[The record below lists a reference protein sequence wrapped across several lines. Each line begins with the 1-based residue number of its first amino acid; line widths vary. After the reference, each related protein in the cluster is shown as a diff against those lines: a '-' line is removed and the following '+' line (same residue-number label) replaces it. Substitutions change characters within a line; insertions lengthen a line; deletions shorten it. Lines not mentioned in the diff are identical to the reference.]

1 MPSLA
6 LSDASTGSSSDNAP
20 ETPDHS
26 QVLATPIAR
35 PDYKGKAPLRPR
47 VSKPLPAPPVPTE
60 TRQRAWSTFMRVEM
74 RVSLP
79 GVLQTPGVLK
89 NMLHFLSWHDFRAV
103 ARSSKAC
110 RTLVRK
116 PELGHIIL
124 SRFVPSYRYCLEHAD
139 TSSPS
144 FRNVPFAFRDLDL
157 FMTSQNIP
165 LHKYPRHALSVL
177 SALWPTEQHNRK
189 TESCMELCLSHSR
202 TVLLL
207 QSLIHSSQAHIADD
221 FEDFSFRPRATPS
234 PRAVRELVFPA
245 PLAYFS
251 APASAASSET
261 NSLAPSVG
269 KNSTKGAKRRA
280 SKIFSRSESRSKRTV
295 ASLDIPR
302 APPTRP
308 SASSRPASIF
318 GTFTSSGV
326 RVPPPLP
333 SEDTLGLRIYAE
345 SWRSHRRQQRQSVS
359 ASSSLSDGESLFR
372 RPQRRFASSSLTRSS
387 ASSIDE
393 SQSPSPSR
401 TRITQSRTLPTVSSP
416 HDIRLATSRLRAP
429 VLRVFHP
436 CTELDDAALTACET
450 QLVDSGLWAHL
461 STGDLVC
468 NLGYL
473 PPETTETEDVVTG
486 SESGSAGSSSVGS
499 TESRDGLWL
508 LFDGTELVP
517 WDPTTPL
524 PLGDPLSLP
533 SPLYYAHVLPA
544 GTPSRLTLALPR
556 AEPQFALQRLTL
568 DVPSPNS
575 PRGIARTHRFAW
587 LATLPPAHRE
597 NLGEGWQGEWVLE
610 GEGTPEGRARL
621 LDAVSGAI
629 NRAQEWEMVPEKT
642 TASRLWLRLV
652 S

>member
-1 MPSLA
+1 R
-6 LSDASTGSSSDNAP
+6 T
-20 ETPDHS
+20 
-26 QVLATPIAR
+26 
-35 PDYKGKAPLRPR
+35 
-47 VSKPLPAPPVPTE
+47 
-60 TRQRAWSTFMRVEM
+60 RAWSTYMRVEM

-89 NMLHFLSWHDFRAV
+89 RMLLFLSWNDFRSV

-116 PELGHIIL
+116 PELGNIVL

-189 TESCMELCLSHSR
+189 TESCIELCLSHSR
-202 TVLLL
+202 SVLLL
-207 QSLIHSSQAHIADD
+207 QSLIHSSASPIADD
-221 FEDFSFRPRATPS
+221 SEDFNFRPRATPS

-251 APASAASSET
+251 SAPASAASSET
-261 NSLAPSVG
+261 NSIAPSASPS
-269 KNSTKGAKRRA
+269 KNSTKRRA
-280 SKIFSRSESRSKRTV
+280 SRIFSRSESSRSKRTV
-295 ASLDIPR
+295 ASLDMPR
-302 APPTRP
+302 PPPRP
-308 SASSRPASIF
+308 NASGRPVSIF

-345 SWRSHRRQQRQSVS
+345 SWRSHRRQRQSVS

-387 ASSIDE
+387 ASSIE
-393 SQSPSPSR
+393 ESPSPSR
-401 TRITQSRTLPTVSSP
+401 TRITLAQPRATLPAVSSP

-436 CTELDDAALTACET
+436 CTELDDAALSACET

-468 NLGYL
+468 NFGYL
-473 PPETTETEDVVTG
+473 PPETTDREDVVSG
-486 SESGSAGSSSVGS
+486 SESGSSVGS
-499 TESRDGLWL
+499 ADAKDGLWL

-517 WDPTTPL
+517 WDPATAL
-524 PLGDPLSLP
+524 PLEDPLSLP
-533 SPLYYAHVLPA
+533 SPLYFAHVLPV
-544 GTPSRLTLALPR
+544 GTPSRLTLALPP

-575 PRGIARTHRFAW
+575 PRGVARTHRFAW

-597 NLGEGWQGEWVLE
+597 GLGEGWQGEWVLE

-621 LDAVSGAI
+621 REAVSSAV
-629 NRAQEWEMVPEKT
+629 NRALEWEMVPEKT
-642 TASRLWLRLV
+642 TASRLWLRCV
-652 S
+652 